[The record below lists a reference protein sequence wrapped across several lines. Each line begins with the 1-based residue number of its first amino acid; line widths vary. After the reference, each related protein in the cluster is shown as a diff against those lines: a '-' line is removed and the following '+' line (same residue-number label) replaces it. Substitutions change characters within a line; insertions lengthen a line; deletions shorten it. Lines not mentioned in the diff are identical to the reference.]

1 MDTRLQ
7 LIEIATMRP
16 QDIVRF
22 YNEHLFYVDGCS
34 FLSQDAPKQI
44 ELLYKGKLVHYDA
57 ARVPFWLAGVNP
69 AGARSCGMNDCL
81 NPTHVI

>member
-1 MDTRLQ
+1 MDIRLQ

-34 FLSQDAPKQI
+34 FLSTDAPKQI
-44 ELLYKGKLVHYDA
+44 ELLYKGKLVQYDA
-57 ARVPFWLAGVNP
+57 TRVPFWLAGIDP
-69 AGARSCGMNDCL
+69 SRPKKCGIVGCL